1 MKIWAHRGASGEF
14 PENTLMAF
22 ENAIVQQA
30 DGIELDVYQVED
42 EFYVWHDRVLPLFAD
57 TLLWQQS
64 KVHMQQVQLPHG
76 QKIPTLTEALNTIAA
91 RVNVNI
97 ELKTIQDTD
106 ALIRVIDEAV
116 GEEMVPGSILISSF
130 NHHYLADIG
139 SRATRYELGVL
150 TASSPLDMAF
160 TCNALEA
167 FSIHFDI
174 NCLRA
179 EDVNLAHNLG
189 LEVYVYTVD
198 RLSELVWLRELKV
211 DGVFTN
217 YPQQARAFLQADRL
231 PCAEY

>member
-14 PENTLMAF
+14 PENTLLAF
-22 ENAIVQQA
+22 ENAILQQA

-57 TLLWQQS
+57 TLMWQQS
-64 KVHMQQVQLPHG
+64 KNHIHQVQLPHG
-76 QKIPTLTEALNTIAA
+76 QKIPTLSQALSTIAG
-91 RVNVNI
+91 RVQINI

-106 ALIRVIDEAV
+106 ALIRVIDQAV
-116 GEEMVPGSILISSF
+116 GSEITPGAILISSF

-139 SRATRYELGVL
+139 SRNTRYELGVL

-174 NCLRA
+174 NCLRK
-179 EDVNLAHNLG
+179 EDVDLAHNLG

-198 RLSELVWLRELKV
+198 RLSELLWLRELGV

-217 YPQQARAFLQADRL
+217 YPQQARTFLKLDEEHL
-231 PCAEY
+231 L